1 MMIQLSTIMKKI
13 GFLSASIFDE
23 PYYLR
28 NLNKSLRPRLYKQR
42 FVS

>member
-28 NLNKSLRPRLYKQR
+28 NLNKPLRPRLYKQR

>member
-23 PYYLR
+23 PYLR
-28 NLNKSLRPRLYKQR
+28 NLNKPLRPRLYKQR